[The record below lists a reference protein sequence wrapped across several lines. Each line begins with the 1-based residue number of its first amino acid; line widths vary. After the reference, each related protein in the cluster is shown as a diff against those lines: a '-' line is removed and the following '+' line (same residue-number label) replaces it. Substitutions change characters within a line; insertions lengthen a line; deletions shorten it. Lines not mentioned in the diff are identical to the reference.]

1 MEIFIND
8 YADLKKC
15 FLNIKNEYRPIP
27 FYHLDGDIT
36 DDDLLSNLSGYK
48 KSGYGGVALL
58 PVKWTTPKYGTE
70 AYYEAYENLLE
81 RLKKLNM
88 KAIYYDDQDFP
99 SGWAGGEL
107 AEKYPEAVNKMLVMF
122 EYLCSENEI
131 VHRKLE
137 DDGTLM
143 SVVGY
148 EIDYHEVVDLR
159 DNIKDGYIDWEPP
172 MGNWCVLQFICKTN
186 TDSKYVN
193 YLNYEASQKF
203 INLTYKQFTDRFSD
217 YIGDVVD
224 MTFYDDIQFN
234 APNRRSWDD
243 TFNEVFIEEFG
254 FDPAP
259 YYPAMY
265 MDIGRNT
272 AHMKALF
279 FNCRS
284 LMLTKGFFKA
294 VSDFTKSH
302 GLIATGH
309 VAEPKTIASSW
320 LHGDSML
327 YQKQAGATGLD
338 LVHAYLYGTNGIK
351 FASSSAYNFDKEL
364 VTCEIFG
371 NYNIL
376 NKEIMYKNAM
386 NAFARGVNFMIPH
399 TLWLSGTAKIPH
411 EVSHRNTQFKDILPA
426 FNDFIARSQ
435 TLLQGGRHVCD
446 IAILYPI
453 YSLQAQT
460 HLYQSPVKGF
470 EFPAIPSN
478 ADFMNLMNLLQN
490 YSCRDFTLLHP
501 ETLLERC
508 FSEDGIL
515 YLSNDI
521 NFEQYRVLIIPGTT
535 MISIKNLRQIEKYFN
550 EGGTII
556 ATTELPSMA
565 FEFNA
570 EEPDEN
576 YDEEVNK
583 IIENIFGICAENVNK
598 FKDYYYNENEKGGKA
613 YFLLSEQTAVDG
625 TECVDSVEFN
635 KILDGLDIAFDLEI
649 TNVPRVM
656 DNGILNLTLP
666 SFMAMTADMNIERS
680 GVFNYIHKKYA
691 GCDIYYFANST
702 NIDYEGLISFKG
714 KFIVEE
720 WNPHNGRIKKMQSE
734 NLNIKGETYT
744 QIDSVIEATQSM
756 FYICVSNIK

>member
-8 YADLKKC
+8 YTDLKKC

-27 FYHLDGDIT
+27 FYHLDGDLT
-36 DDDLLSNLSGYK
+36 DDELLSHISGYK
-48 KSGYGGVALL
+48 KSGYGGVTLL
-58 PVKWTTPKYGTE
+58 PVRWTTPKYGTE

-107 AEKYPEAVNKMLVMF
+107 AEKYPEAINKMLVMF
-122 EYLCSENEI
+122 EYMCGENEI
-131 VHRKLE
+131 VHRKIE
-137 DDGTLM
+137 DGTLM

-159 DNIKDGYIDWEPP
+159 DNIVDGYIDWKPP
-172 MGNWCVLQFICKTN
+172 MGNWCVLQFICKVN

-203 INLTYKQFTDRFSD
+203 INLTYKRFTDRFSD

-243 TFNEVFIEEFG
+243 TFNDVFMEEFG

-309 VAEPKTIASSW
+309 VAEPKTIASPW

-338 LVHAYLYGTNGIK
+338 LVHAYCYGTNGIK

-399 TLWLSGTAKIPH
+399 TLWLSGNAKIPH
-411 EVSHRNTQFKDILPA
+411 EVSHRNSQFKDILPA
-426 FNDFIARSQ
+426 FNDFVARSQ

-460 HLYQSPVKGF
+460 HLYEAPAKGF
-470 EFPAIPSN
+470 EFPATPSN

-508 FSEDGIL
+508 FSEEGIL

-556 ATTELPSMA
+556 ATTELPSIS

-576 YDEEVNK
+576 YDDEVNE

-598 FKDYYYNENEKGGKA
+598 FKDFYYNENENGGKA
-613 YFLLSEQTAVDG
+613 YFLLSEQTAADG
-625 TECVDSVEFN
+625 TEYVDSVEFN
-635 KILDGLDIAFDLEI
+635 KILDGLDIAFDVEI
-649 TNVPRVM
+649 SNVPRVM
-656 DNGILNLTLP
+656 NSGILNLNLP
-666 SFMAMTADMNIERS
+666 SFMAMTADMSIERS

-714 KFIVEE
+714 KYSVEE
-720 WNPHNGRIKKMQSE
+720 WNPHNGRIKKLQSE

-744 QIDSVIEATQSM
+744 QIDAVIESGQSM